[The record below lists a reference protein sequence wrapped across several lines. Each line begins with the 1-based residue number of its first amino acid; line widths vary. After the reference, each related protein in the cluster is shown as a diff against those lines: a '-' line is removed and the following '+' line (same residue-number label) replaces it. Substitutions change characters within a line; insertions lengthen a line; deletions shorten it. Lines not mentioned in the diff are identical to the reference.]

1 MLELLIIIGY
11 VNLNNKSYIM
21 IYYSFQKIVSS
32 YVAKFGVK
40 VNYVS
45 EYGENDG
52 QTVLLGFAVLSIE
65 QIKAAV

>member
-1 MLELLIIIGY
+1 
-11 VNLNNKSYIM
+11 M

-40 VNYVS
+40 VNSVS

-52 QTVLLGFAVLSIE
+52 QTVILGFAVLSIE
-65 QIKAAV
+65 QIKSAV